1 MITRR
6 SFLAA
11 LAAVSTATPALA
23 SADHP
28 SVVYMKQVGKDLLNA
43 HRQGTVAAF
52 MRVVQRY
59 ADIPAIADYSL
70 GDYENEISASEKQ
83 RYYRGVAT
91 FISRYFAD
99 QSREYRI
106 AKYELGD
113 ARVSSDNDI
122 QVSSTVY
129 LLTGQQYTVNWRIGW
144 RNGRYR
150 VTDAK
155 MLGFS
160 LTYMQRNLFT
170 SFIAKKNGDVSQLVA
185 ALNR

>member
-1 MITRR
+1 
-6 SFLAA
+6 
-11 LAAVSTATPALA
+11 
-23 SADHP
+23 
-28 SVVYMKQVGKDLLNA
+28 VVLR
-43 HRQGTVAAF
+43 H
-52 MRVVQRY
+52 
-59 ADIPAIADYSL
+59 ADIPSIADYSL
-70 GDYENEISASEKQ
+70 GDYENEISANEKQ

-99 QSREYRI
+99 ESREYRI
-106 AKYELGD
+106 AKYELGE
-113 ARVSSDNDI
+113 ARVSGNNDI
-122 QVSSTVY
+122 QISSIVY

-144 RNGRYR
+144 RDGRYR